1 MSETD
6 QKLKCLKLLPKD
18 KRDKAI
24 PLLEDKFVQNLCDNL
39 VDDILKLSYKIR
51 ETLANVMIKILLKKE
66 NASKIGTTAIE
77 AVDVVCRTIIDRP
90 VILFCIME
98 KRNSNQYFKKLIIK
112 FFSYAKKYENGL
124 QGYGTSI
131 LPLGPVEKF
140 SIALEN
146 LFNNPPPSWFSNIKQ
161 VSHGGKKTMRT
172 KRKLNKKITR
182 RKMEN
187 KEERLQKGGDNGDG
201 DDFENTFETGF
212 TNQKNIQARQ
222 QFQQQAAEEAKQA
235 NQDDYTQQQKTME
248 LYKNFGKKVLEQLT
262 KKMNEPSSQDLIL
275 TKILNS
281 SYLYCLSNMEEIIDT
296 IVSGFHENLVKTPIL
311 SESSEIII
319 IQALSKCGIHIH
331 NCINSTFSEI
341 QQREMR
347 KGKAKQNVV
356 FDPTTN
362 EFISIFMDKFHD
374 KIRKNVLIKLD

>member
-39 VDDILKLSYKIR
+39 VDDTLKLSYKIR
-51 ETLANVMIKILLKKE
+51 ETLANVMIKILLEKE
-66 NASKIGTTAIE
+66 NANKIGTIAIE

-98 KRNSNQYFKKLIIK
+98 KRDSNEYFKKLIIK
-112 FFSYAKKYENGL
+112 YFSYAKKYENGL
-124 QGYGTSI
+124 QGYGNSI

-172 KRKLNKKITR
+172 KRKLNKKITQ
-182 RKMEN
+182 RKIEN
-187 KEERLQKGGDNGDG
+187 TKTLQKGGEG
-201 DDFENTFETGF
+201 DDFVNTFETGV

-222 QFQQQAAEEAKQA
+222 QFQQQAAQEAKQS
-235 NQDDYTQQQKTME
+235 NQDDFTQQQKTME

-262 KKMNEPSSQDLIL
+262 KKMNEPSSKDLIL

-296 IVSGFHENLVKTPIL
+296 IVSGFHENLVQTPIL

-331 NCINSTFSEI
+331 NCINSAFSEI
-341 QQREMR
+341 QQDEMR
-347 KGKAKQNVV
+347 KGRRKENVV
-356 FDPTTN
+356 FDPTTS
-362 EFISIFMDKFHD
+362 EFISKFSSKLHN

>member
-39 VDDILKLSYKIR
+39 VDDTLKLSYKIR
-51 ETLANVMIKILLKKE
+51 ETLANVMIKILIEKE
-66 NASKIGTTAIE
+66 NASKIGTIAIE

-98 KRNSNQYFKKLIIK
+98 QDASMKYLKKLIIK

-124 QGYGTSI
+124 QGYSTSL
-131 LPLGPVEKF
+131 LPLGPIEKF
-140 SIALEN
+140 SVALEN

-161 VSHGGKKTMRT
+161 VSHAGKKTMRT

-182 RKMEN
+182 RKIEN
-187 KEERLQKGGDNGDG
+187 TEERLQKGGEG
-201 DDFENTFETGF
+201 DDFENTFETGL
-212 TNQKNIQARQ
+212 TNEKNIQARQ
-222 QFQQQAAEEAKQA
+222 QFQQQAAEEAKQS
-235 NQDDYTQQQKTME
+235 NQDDFTQQQKTME
-248 LYKNFGKKVLEQLT
+248 LYKNFSKKLLEQLT
-262 KKMNEPSSQDLIL
+262 KKMNEPSSKDLIL

-281 SYLYCLSNMEEIIDT
+281 SYLYCLSEMEEIIDT
-296 IVSGFHENLVKTPIL
+296 IVFGFHENLVQTPIL

-331 NCINSTFSEI
+331 NCINATFSEI
-341 QQREMR
+341 QQKEMR
-347 KGKAKQNVV
+347 KGKRKENVI

-362 EFISIFMDKFHD
+362 EFISIFMKKLHN
-374 KIRKNVLIKLD
+374 KIRKNVLIKLN

>member
-1 MSETD
+1 MSEVD
-6 QKLKCLKLLPKD
+6 QKLKCLKLLPKG
-18 KRDKAI
+18 KIEKAL

-39 VDDILKLSYKIR
+39 VDDIKPLSDKIR

-66 NASKIGTTAIE
+66 NASRIGTTAIE

-98 KRNSNQYFKKLIIK
+98 KSDSKEYFKKLIIK
-112 FFSYAKKYENGL
+112 YFSYAKKYENGL

-140 SIALEN
+140 SVALEN

-182 RKMEN
+182 RKIEN
-187 KEERLQKGGDNGDG
+187 VEDRLQKGGNG
-201 DDFENTFETGF
+201 DDFENTFETGHA
-212 TNQKNIQARQ
+212 NKKNMEVKEHL
-222 QFQQQAAEEAKQA
+222 QQQAAEEAKQS

-248 LYKNFGKKVLEQLT
+248 LYKNFCKKILEQLT

-281 SYLYCLSNMEEIIDT
+281 SYLYCLSNMEEIVQT
-296 IVSGFHENLVKTPIL
+296 IVSSFHTNLPQTPIL
-311 SESSEIII
+311 AESSEIFL
-319 IQALSKCGIHIH
+319 IQALSKCGVHIH
-331 NCINSTFSEI
+331 NCINSAFSQI
-341 QQREMR
+341 RQDEMR
-347 KGKAKQNVV
+347 KGTASENVV
-356 FDPTTN
+356 FDPTTS
-362 EFISIFMDKFHD
+362 EFISKFLSKFHN
-374 KIRKNVLIKLD
+374 KIRKSVLINLD

>member
-1 MSETD
+1 MSEVD
-6 QKLKCLKLLPKD
+6 QKLKCLKLLPKG
-18 KRDKAI
+18 KIEKAL

-39 VDDILKLSYKIR
+39 VDDIKPLSDKIR

-66 NASKIGTTAIE
+66 NASRIGTTAIE
-77 AVDVVCRTIIDRP
+77 VVDVVCRTIIARP

-98 KRNSNQYFKKLIIK
+98 QDASMQYFKQHIIK
-112 FFSYAKKYENGL
+112 YFSYAKKYENGL

-140 SIALEN
+140 SVALEN

-182 RKMEN
+182 RKIEN
-187 KEERLQKGGDNGDG
+187 VEDRLQKGGAGDG
-201 DDFENTFETGF
+201 DDFENTFETGL
-212 TNQKNIQARQ
+212 TNKKNIQVNEQ
-222 QFQQQAAEEAKQA
+222 LQQQAAEEAKQS
-235 NQDDYTQQQKTME
+235 NQDDFTQQQKTME

-281 SYLYCLSNMEEIIDT
+281 SYLYCLSNMEEIVQT
-296 IVSGFHENLVKTPIL
+296 IVSSFHTTLPQTPIL
-311 SESSEIII
+311 AESSEIFL

-331 NCINSTFSEI
+331 NCINSAFSQIRQGELI
-341 QQREMR
+341 
-347 KGKAKQNVV
+347 KGTASENVK

-362 EFISIFMDKFHD
+362 EFISLFIGKFHN
-374 KIRKNVLIKLD
+374 KIRKSVLINLD

>member
-1 MSETD
+1 MSEVD
-6 QKLKCLKLLPKD
+6 QKLKCLKLLPKG
-18 KRDKAI
+18 KIEKAL

-39 VDDILKLSYKIR
+39 VDDIKPLSDKIR

-66 NASKIGTTAIE
+66 NASRIGTTAIE

-98 KRNSNQYFKKLIIK
+98 KRDSNEYFKKLIIK
-112 FFSYAKKYENGL
+112 YFSYAKKYENGL

-140 SIALEN
+140 SVALEN

-182 RKMEN
+182 RKIEN
-187 KEERLQKGGDNGDG
+187 VEDRLQKGGAG
-201 DDFENTFETGF
+201 DDFENTFETGL
-212 TNQKNIQARQ
+212 TNEKNIQVKEQ
-222 QFQQQAAEEAKQA
+222 LQHQAAEEAKQS

-248 LYKNFGKKVLEQLT
+248 LYKNFGKKILEQLT

-281 SYLYCLSNMEEIIDT
+281 SYLYCLSNMEEIVQT
-296 IVSGFHENLVKTPIL
+296 IVSSFHTNLPQTPIL
-311 SESSEIII
+311 AESSEIFL
-319 IQALSKCGIHIH
+319 IQALSKCGVHIH
-331 NCINSTFSEI
+331 NCINSAFSQI
-341 QQREMR
+341 RQDEMR
-347 KGKAKQNVV
+347 KGTASENVV
-356 FDPTTN
+356 FDPTTS
-362 EFISIFMDKFHD
+362 EFISKFLSKFHN
-374 KIRKNVLIKLD
+374 KIRKSVLINLD

>member
-39 VDDILKLSYKIR
+39 LDDTLKLSYKIR
-51 ETLANVMIKILLKKE
+51 ETLANVMIKILIEKE
-66 NASKIGTTAIE
+66 NASKIGTIAIE

-98 KRNSNQYFKKLIIK
+98 QDASMKYFKKLIIK

-124 QGYGTSI
+124 QGYSTSL
-131 LPLGPVEKF
+131 LPLGPIEKF
-140 SIALEN
+140 SVALEN

-161 VSHGGKKTMRT
+161 VSHAGKKTMRT

-182 RKMEN
+182 RKIEN
-187 KEERLQKGGDNGDG
+187 TEERLQKGGEG
-201 DDFENTFETGF
+201 DDFENTFETGL
-212 TNQKNIQARQ
+212 TNEKNIQARQ
-222 QFQQQAAEEAKQA
+222 QFQQQAAEEAKQS
-235 NQDDYTQQQKTME
+235 NQDDFTQQQKTME
-248 LYKNFGKKVLEQLT
+248 LYKNFSKKLLEQLT
-262 KKMNEPSSQDLIL
+262 KKMNEPSSKDLIL

-281 SYLYCLSNMEEIIDT
+281 SYLYCLSEMEEIIDT
-296 IVSGFHENLVKTPIL
+296 IVFGFHENLVQTPIL

-331 NCINSTFSEI
+331 NCINATFSEI
-341 QQREMR
+341 QQKEMR
-347 KGKAKQNVV
+347 KGKRKENVI

-362 EFISIFMDKFHD
+362 EFISIFMKKLHN
-374 KIRKNVLIKLD
+374 KIRKNVLIKLN

>member
-39 VDDILKLSYKIR
+39 VDDTLKLSYKIR
-51 ETLANVMIKILLKKE
+51 ETLANVMIKILIEKE
-66 NASKIGTTAIE
+66 NASKIGTIAIE

-98 KRNSNQYFKKLIIK
+98 QDASMKYFKKLIIK

-124 QGYGTSI
+124 QGYSTSL
-131 LPLGPVEKF
+131 LPLGPIEKF
-140 SIALEN
+140 SVALEN

-161 VSHGGKKTMRT
+161 VSHAGKKTMRT

-182 RKMEN
+182 RKIEN
-187 KEERLQKGGDNGDG
+187 TEERLQKGGEG
-201 DDFENTFETGF
+201 DDFENTFETGL
-212 TNQKNIQARQ
+212 TNEKNIQARQ
-222 QFQQQAAEEAKQA
+222 QFQQQAAEEAKQS
-235 NQDDYTQQQKTME
+235 NQDDFTQQQKTME
-248 LYKNFGKKVLEQLT
+248 LYKNFSKKLLEQLT
-262 KKMNEPSSQDLIL
+262 KKMNEPSSKDLIL

-281 SYLYCLSNMEEIIDT
+281 SYLYCLSEMEEIIDT
-296 IVSGFHENLVKTPIL
+296 IVFGFHENLVQTPIL

-331 NCINSTFSEI
+331 NCINATFSEI
-341 QQREMR
+341 QQKEMR
-347 KGKAKQNVV
+347 KGKRKENVI

-362 EFISIFMDKFHD
+362 EFISIFMKKLHN
-374 KIRKNVLIKLD
+374 KIRKNVLIKLN

>member
-1 MSETD
+1 
-6 QKLKCLKLLPKD
+6 
-18 KRDKAI
+18 
-24 PLLEDKFVQNLCDNL
+24 
-39 VDDILKLSYKIR
+39 
-51 ETLANVMIKILLKKE
+51 
-66 NASKIGTTAIE
+66 
-77 AVDVVCRTIIDRP
+77 
-90 VILFCIME
+90 ME
-98 KRNSNQYFKKLIIK
+98 KSDSQEYFKNLIIK
-112 FFSYAKKYENGL
+112 YFSYAKKYENGL

-187 KEERLQKGGDNGDG
+187 KEETLQKGGAIP
-201 DDFENTFETGF
+201 DFENTFETDL

-222 QFQQQAAEEAKQA
+222 QFQQQAAEEGKLS

-262 KKMNEPSSQDLIL
+262 KKMNEPSSKDLIL

-281 SYLYCLSNMEEIIDT
+281 SYLYCLSNMEEIVQT
-296 IVSGFHENLVKTPIL
+296 IVSGFHENLLQTPIL

-341 QQREMR
+341 QQDKMR
-347 KGKAKQNVV
+347 KGIAKENVV
-356 FDPTTN
+356 FDPTTS
-362 EFISIFMDKFHD
+362 EFISKFLSKFHN
-374 KIRKNVLIKLD
+374 KIRKNVLINLD